1 MKQIYN
7 LKILLIVIILLG
19 SFNVN
24 SQNNETML
32 PYNEIPDHPETYTS
46 GAVVARLIDGLGFR
60 FYWATEGLT
69 DTDLAYQPSEDSRS
83 TYQTIEHIY
92 ALSNTILNA
101 ALRKENQS
109 FNTSDLDYKTLRSQT
124 LINLKTAADILR
136 ETSDLTN
143 HNLKFSNREVPFWFN
158 INGPISDAI
167 WHSGQI
173 ASFRRASGNPISN
186 KVNHFTGTVKPKS

>member
-1 MKQIYN
+1 MN
-7 LKILLIVIILLG
+7 ALKTCFTIIVL
-19 SFNVN
+19 FVACNMN
-24 SQNNETML
+24 AQNNDTML
-32 PYNEIPDHPETYTS
+32 PYYEIPDHPETFTS
-46 GAVVARLIDGLGFR
+46 GAVVARMIDGLGFR

-92 ALSNTILNA
+92 ALSNTIRNA
-101 ALRKENQS
+101 ALNKENHS
-109 FNTSDLDYKTLRSQT
+109 TGTMDLDFETIRRQT
-124 LINLKTAADILR
+124 LMNLKTAADILR
-136 ETSDLTN
+136 DANDLSK
-143 HNLKFSNREVPFWFN
+143 HNLIFSNREMPFWFN

-186 KVNHFTGTVKPKS
+186 QVNHFTGKVRAQN

>member
-1 MKQIYN
+1 M
-7 LKILLIVIILLG
+7 LLV
-19 SFNVN
+19 SFNMN
-24 SQNNETML
+24 SQNNEAML
-32 PYNEIPDHPETYTS
+32 PYEEIPDHPENYTS
-46 GAVVARLIDGLGFR
+46 GAVVARMIDGLGFR

-69 DTDLAYQPSEDSRS
+69 DVDLDYQPSEDSRS
-83 TYQTIEHIY
+83 IYQTIEHIY

-101 ALRKENQS
+101 ALKKENQS
-109 FNTSDLDYKTLRSQT
+109 LNTMDLDYQTLRSRT

-143 HNLKFSNREVPFWFN
+143 HNLKFSNREMPFWFN

-167 WHSGQI
+167 WHCGQI

-186 KVNHFTGTVKPKS
+186 KVNHFTGKVKPKS

>member
-1 MKQIYN
+1 MCN
-7 LKILLIVIILLG
+7 LKILVILLILLG
-19 SFNVN
+19 SNMKA
-24 SQNNETML
+24 QNNETSL
-32 PYNEIPDHPETYTS
+32 PYQEIPDYPETYTA
-46 GAVVARLIDGLGFR
+46 GAVVARMIDGLGFR
-60 FYWATEGLT
+60 FYWATEGLI

-101 ALRKENQS
+101 ALRKENQI
-109 FNTSDLDYKTLRSQT
+109 FNTSDLDYKTLRSRT

-143 HNLKFSNREVPFWFN
+143 HNLKFSNREMPFWFN

-173 ASFRRASGNPISN
+173 ASFRRASGNPINSN
-186 KVNHFTGTVKPKS
+186 LSFFTGKINN

>member
-1 MKQIYN
+1 MKQMYN

-109 FNTSDLDYKTLRSQT
+109 FNTSDLDYKTLRNQT

-143 HNLKFSNREVPFWFN
+143 HNLKFSNREMPFWFN

-173 ASFRRASGNPISN
+173 ASFRRASGNPINSN
-186 KVNHFTGTVKPKS
+186 LSFFTGKINN

>member
-1 MKQIYN
+1 MCN
-7 LKILLIVIILLG
+7 LKILVILLILLG
-19 SFNVN
+19 SNMKA
-24 SQNNETML
+24 QNNETSL
-32 PYNEIPDHPETYTS
+32 PYQEIPDYPETYTV
-46 GAVVARLIDGLGFR
+46 GTVVARMIDGLGFR
-60 FYWATEGLT
+60 FYWATEGLI

-109 FNTSDLDYKTLRSQT
+109 FNTSDLDYKTLRSRT

-143 HNLKFSNREVPFWFN
+143 HNLKFSNREMPFWFN

-173 ASFRRASGNPISN
+173 ASFRRASGNPINSN
-186 KVNHFTGTVKPKS
+186 LSFFTGKINN